1 MTENKENKTSPVR
14 RRVRTAIKRPLPLS
28 AQKNQE
34 SAGRKR
40 RAVAATPKNIGQA
53 LNGGAIVQ
61 LDVEGSDTVEGQN
74 TQSKITEAAPK
85 ETPSKMLRKLSR
97 ALVQGKQTSRKC
109 NSTPRKPRTRQTPN
123 TARFT
128 PSSTRRSS
136 RRQNNKN
143 SGTKIKKK
151 ITPQDLLRELS
162 RAPGFVQKPVE
173 HEIKDADVIPDQI
186 ESQPEDKISRQE
198 DDITENELD
207 TEVQRRM
214 IPYDSDDDFSKVF
227 GDQITET
234 IEFTGEVIDD
244 FDEVIPIRSSEKK
257 CVVDEHDSPVAVD
270 ELSSRVDAELDFWM
284 GRNSDKALN
293 APLEDAAST
302 KSLGPFNKLLSELMK
317 ESLEESQSSPS
328 NKIVKLDNELF
339 IRDPIQDRPG
349 EDETKN
355 VRRTL
360 VIKDPGQ
367 SDIIINDD
375 RDSPL
380 VEYQEYEEDDVQMEY
395 DGDELECQLES
406 DSEKENG
413 QTNLDGDELEGQ
425 LESDSE
431 KENGQ
436 DDVQTNL
443 DGDELEYQLGSD
455 SEKENEKDKIVEVV
469 HQSDSD
475 SDTDSEQKNDNDGN
489 QRECDD
495 DEIEMDCQ
503 PESSEENNGM
513 QYQCL
518 LDNEFGNMLVP
529 RLFTGA
535 EVKDIQGK
543 SKKRRSRVPK
553 SKGQPHLPY
562 NLVKKIFSNFS
573 MNKVSSDAMQTIF
586 EGTHLFLE
594 QVADDL
600 ATYATHG
607 KREVIKEK
615 DVILLMKRQKLI
627 TNKVSFESL
636 AERYLPRELSE
647 EICQVA
653 KAGNSLF
660 PPDKSQKKSR
670 RKR

>member
-1 MTENKENKTSPVR
+1 
-14 RRVRTAIKRPLPLS
+14 
-28 AQKNQE
+28 
-34 SAGRKR
+34 
-40 RAVAATPKNIGQA
+40 AVAATPKNIGQA

-61 LDVEGSDTVEGQN
+61 LDVKGSDTVEGQN

-97 ALVQGKQTSRKC
+97 ALIQGKQTSRKC

-136 RRQNNKN
+136 RRQNNRN

-173 HEIKDADVIPDQI
+173 HEIKDADVISDQI

-198 DDITENELD
+198 DDIRENELD

-317 ESLEESQSSPS
+317 ESLEESQNSPS

-339 IRDPIQDRPG
+339 IRDPMQDRPG
-349 EDETKN
+349 DDETKN

-367 SDIIINDD
+367 SDIIINDV

-395 DGDELECQLES
+395 GEDELECQLES

-431 KENGQ
+431 KENEQ

-443 DGDELEYQLGSD
+443 DEGELEYQLGSD
-455 SEKENEKDKIVEVV
+455 
-469 HQSDSD
+469 
-475 SDTDSEQKNDNDGN
+475 NDGN
-489 QRECDD
+489 EQESDD
-495 DEIEMDCQ
+495 DEIEMDRQ
-503 PESSEENNGM
+503 PELSEENNGM

-529 RLFTGA
+529 RLYTGA
-535 EVKDIQGK
+535 EVKDIQGR
-543 SKKRRSRVPK
+543 SKKRRSRVSR

-573 MNKVSSDAMQTIF
+573 MNKVSSDAMQSIF

-594 QVADDL
+594 QVAEDL

-670 RKR
+670 RKK